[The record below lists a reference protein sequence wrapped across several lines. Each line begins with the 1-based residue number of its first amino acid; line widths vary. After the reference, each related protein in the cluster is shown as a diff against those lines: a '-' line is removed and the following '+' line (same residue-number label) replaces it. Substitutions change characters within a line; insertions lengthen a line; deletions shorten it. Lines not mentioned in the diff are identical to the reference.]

1 MLFFSGTTPHDVFDR
16 SLLRTTGE
24 MALTIADINRLEQA
38 ARVSMSGFQ
47 DLEASAMRS
56 PRDSLPIPGLAA
68 IGLAAVVVLAAAFQL
83 V

>member
-16 SLLRTTGE
+16 SLLRSTGE
-24 MALTIADINRLEQA
+24 MALTVADINRLEQA

-47 DLEASAMRS
+47 DPEASAIRS
-56 PRDSLPIPGLAA
+56 PGASLPIPGLAA

>member
-16 SLLRTTGE
+16 SLLRSTGE
-24 MALTIADINRLEQA
+24 MALTVADINRLEQA
-38 ARVSMSGFQ
+38 ARISMSGFQ

-56 PRDSLPIPGLAA
+56 PRASLPLPGLAA
-68 IGLAAVVVLAAAFQL
+68 IGLAAVAVLAAAFQL